1 MTKVKGWVV
10 KNETLL
16 KENYISINS
25 NLKGMNRKLV
35 NGLLLLSV
43 ATAGCGVFTSCK
55 DTDEDF
61 KNEVI
66 KGQVDI
72 QKQIEDLLATYKP
85 CECNLDARL
94 AALKA
99 ELEQAIKDGDKE
111 NADALKTAVADLQS
125 KIDGINSLID
135 TFQDQLDKKADQA
148 TLDTWGNAIKSA
160 MEALEDKTEELE
172 NKLKNYYTKDELAD
186 KLAQITLNAEAIK
199 DLEDDFSELNELIN
213 GENGLVKQ
221 IQANASNIADLKTI
235 VDDNTEAITKLEN
248 TVNKYFSSLK
258 ERLNKLI
265 TSIDLSQTW
274 NPMFGTIN
282 LPVGLSTTILAN
294 YYGMSDHNLDFPF
307 PAGYEYNGNNSVLN
321 ETDLHNASAHLLSTL
336 KGDRLEI
343 KSNDKYIADDAAMK
357 NNLGQLYLNINPV
370 NVDFS
375 GTKLSLINSKG
386 ETTPI
391 ELTTAKTDDLLT
403 FGTNLTRSENAL
415 YRANAH
421 VEADDAAKI
430 ALQIEPGLKS
440 AMKDA
445 LLDHTKQDFVQ
456 LAKLLY
462 QQFDGM
468 LPAYG
473 VKAGW
478 TAKDENGNDVEYAYV
493 SKYEVAAATF
503 RPLSYEFMY
512 DQSIDHKL
520 PIFDPVTDY
529 LHNLFNEIKEEIN
542 FNLKFD
548 QIDGLKFTLKIDKPE
563 IKMEKQEIVIDLTG
577 MEVMDSEGNVI
588 GTLEGD
594 AAKIVLTYNPDGS
607 VSGKYDG
614 ALNGL
619 VGSILDEL
627 EGQIGSITEDI
638 KNQVNN
644 QLVNEVNGLIADI
657 NEQLNGING
666 QIQENID
673 QIMANIENK
682 LIGKFTTADK
692 IVDKYNALARRIN
705 NFLENPNHYLQ
716 VMMAYEDGN
725 GNLHRASNNKMVPSR
740 FVKGAGNA
748 IKLYTTSY
756 TAELIAPSYKKYVAV
771 ANVYDAD
778 GTLNSNSQA
787 LADKANNAKYLNT
800 VLPGNQNEVVINAND
815 LTPGLTYQIIYSS
828 VDYRGWVS
836 SNVYYLTVAK

>member
-235 VDDNTEAITKLEN
+235 VDENTEAITKLEN

-294 YYGMSDHNLDFPF
+294 YYGMSDHAFEFPF

-321 ETDLHNASAHLLSTL
+321 EKDIHDAIGHLQATM
-336 KGDRLEI
+336 KGDPVR
-343 KSNDKYIADDAAMK
+343 KQSNEKYIAEDAEMK

-375 GTKLSLINSKG
+375 GTKLSLVNSKG
-386 ETTPI
+386 EVAPI
-391 ELTTAKTDDLLT
+391 ALTTDKNDELLT
-403 FGTNLTRSENAL
+403 FGTNLTRAENSL

-421 VEADDAAKI
+421 VEGDDAAKI

-520 PIFDPVTDY
+520 PIFDPVTD
-529 LHNLFNEIKEEIN
+529 LIRDLFNEIDMD

-548 QIDGLKFTLKIDKPE
+548 EIDGLDFELDIKDPE
-563 IKMEKQEIVIDLTG
+563 ITMENQTIIIDLTG
-577 MEVMDSEGNVI
+577 IEVEFEDGSK
-588 GTLEGD
+588 GTISGD
-594 AAKIVLTYNPDGS
+594 NAKIEITYNADGT
-607 VSGKYDG
+607 VNGNNG

-619 VGSILDEL
+619 VDAILSQI
-627 EGQIGSITEDI
+627 EGQVGSITDDI
-638 KNQVNN
+638 RDQVNN
-644 QLVNEVNGLIADI
+644 QLVGQVNDLIANI
-657 NEQLNGING
+657 NKQLNGING
-666 QIQENID
+666 QIKDNID
-673 QIMANIENK
+673 RIMADIQDK
-682 LIGKFTTADK
+682 LAGKLSFADK
-692 IVDKYNALARRIN
+692 LVDKYNALARRIN

-748 IKLYTTSY
+748 VELITTSY

-771 ANVYDAD
+771 ANVYNAD
-778 GTLNSNSQA
+778 GTLHSNSQA
-787 LADKANNAKYLNT
+787 LAEKANSAAYLNT
-800 VLPGNQNEVVINAND
+800 VIPGNQQKVFINVSD

-828 VDYRGWVS
+828 VDYRGWAS